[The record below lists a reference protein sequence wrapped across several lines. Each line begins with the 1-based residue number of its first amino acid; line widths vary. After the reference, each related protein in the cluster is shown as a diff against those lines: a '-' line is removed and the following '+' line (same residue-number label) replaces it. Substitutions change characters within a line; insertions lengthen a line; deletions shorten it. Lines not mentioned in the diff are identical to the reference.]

1 MLEGSK
7 EMIDVSEPLPESTM
21 GYRTIHHIKSDG
33 SYIGFVEVGYLQK
46 KDVKTFKRLKRK
58 LRTGQPFGV
67 QVFIDVEKS
76 GVTASTLGR
85 EGLLELVESLKAK
98 FKGLEERDIYILE
111 RLGEKRNIIGRVTDL
126 QELR

>member
-85 EGLLELVESLKAK
+85 DGLLELVESLKAK

>member
-1 MLEGSK
+1 
-7 EMIDVSEPLPESTM
+7 MIDVSEPLPESTM
-21 GYRTIHHIKSDG
+21 GYKTIHHINSDG

-76 GVTASTLGR
+76 GVTASMLGK

-126 QELR
+126 QERR

>member
-1 MLEGSK
+1 VLKGSK
-7 EMIDVSEPLPESTM
+7 EMIDVSEPLPESTV

-33 SYIGFVEVGYLQK
+33 IYIGFVEVGYLQK

-58 LRTGQPFGV
+58 LKVGQPFGV

-76 GVTASTLGR
+76 GVTASMLGR

-98 FKGLEERDIYILE
+98 LKGVEERDIYIME
-111 RLGEKRNIIGRVTDL
+111 RLGEKRNMIGRATDL
-126 QELR
+126 KELY

>member
-126 QELR
+126 QERR

>member
-1 MLEGSK
+1 
-7 EMIDVSEPLPESTM
+7 
-21 GYRTIHHIKSDG
+21 
-33 SYIGFVEVGYLQK
+33 
-46 KDVKTFKRLKRK
+46 
-58 LRTGQPFGV
+58 
-67 QVFIDVEKS
+67 VFIDVEKS

-126 QELR
+126 QERR

>member
-1 MLEGSK
+1 
-7 EMIDVSEPLPESTM
+7 MIDVSEPLPESTV

-33 SYIGFVEVGYLQK
+33 SYIGYVEARYLQK

-58 LRTGQPFGV
+58 LKVGQPFGV

-98 FKGLEERDIYILE
+98 LKGLEERDIYIME
-111 RLGEKRNIIGRVTDL
+111 RLGEKRNMIGRATDL
-126 QELR
+126 KELY

>member
-1 MLEGSK
+1 
-7 EMIDVSEPLPESTM
+7 MIDVSEPLPESTR

-85 EGLLELVESLKAK
+85 DGLLELVESLKAK

-111 RLGEKRNIIGRVTDL
+111 RLGEKRNIIGRATDL
-126 QELR
+126 QERR

>member
-1 MLEGSK
+1 
-7 EMIDVSEPLPESTM
+7 MIDVSEPLPESTM
-21 GYRTIHHIKSDG
+21 GYKTIHHINSDG

-76 GVTASTLGR
+76 GVTASTLGK

-126 QELR
+126 QERR

>member
-1 MLEGSK
+1 
-7 EMIDVSEPLPESTM
+7 MINVSEPLPESTM

-33 SYIGFVEVGYLQK
+33 IYVGFVEVGYLQK
-46 KDVKTFKRLKRK
+46 KDVKTFKRMKRK

-85 EGLLELVESLKAK
+85 EGLLELVESLKVM

-111 RLGEKRNIIGRVTDL
+111 TFGQKRNIIGRATDL
-126 QELR
+126 KENR